1 MLHTMQRRALTLL
14 LLAAASAAVAAD
26 HGDLLDLPGVAE
38 AAREAAARAAH
49 EAATRACA
57 GDSAGHPACAGLVES
72 RRQLSGAAADDE
84 SSVLNIVSTNQ
95 GEAAINFATVRGP
108 PPLHAPPGK
117 CG

>member
-1 MLHTMQRRALTLL
+1 MQRRALTLL

-38 AAREAAARAAH
+38 AAHEAAA
-49 EAATRACA
+49 RACA